1 MFDFEVDLKLLMN
14 GGWYME
20 NLEYDLFLVLWIKDE
35 FDLEFKYLNSAD
47 EYIVSEDRNS
57 VSRYILSYVGLYEF
71 ILEKDS
77 QNSYFWRKQL

>member
-20 NLEYDLFLVLWIKDE
+20 NLEYDSFLVLWIKDK
-35 FDLEFKYLNSAD
+35 FDLEFKYLNCVD

-57 VSRYILSYVGLYEF
+57 VSTYILPYVVLYEF

-77 QNSYFWRKQL
+77 

>member
-1 MFDFEVDLKLLMN
+1 
-14 GGWYME
+14 ME
-20 NLEYDLFLVLWIKDE
+20 NLEYDSFLVLWIKDE

-47 EYIVSEDRNS
+47 EYIVSEDRNR
-57 VSRYILSYVGLYEF
+57 VSRYILSYIVLYEF

>member
-1 MFDFEVDLKLLMN
+1 MIS
-14 GGWYME
+14 
-20 NLEYDLFLVLWIKDE
+20 FLVLWIKDE

-47 EYIVSEDRNS
+47 EYIVSEDRNR
-57 VSRYILSYVGLYEF
+57 VSRYILSYVVLYEF